1 MEEVG
6 SYRELMER
14 NGPFA
19 HYLNRCLTQA
29 DEQQGGEGQADQE
42 GNTAGERLTM
52 TVVQVHGWRWFGG
65 LLTDPEGRSQRGWWG
80 ERERERGGRE
90 GEGGR
95 ERARDRDRKKQ
106 TERQSGRE
114 TDHDGSTDTRVEV
127 VFGGVAGLTQK
138 EEEERVVGRER
149 GGGGWKRGRGR
160 ERESERQRQKE
171 TDRQRDKAG
180 ERLTM
185 TVVQVHGWRWFGGLL
200 TDPEGRSQR
209 GWWGERER
217 GGREGEGGRERARDR
232 KKQTDRET
240 KRARD

>member
-1 MEEVG
+1 MLVTHGVGWLPEVDVVVMMAEGRVEEVG

-80 ERERERGGRE
+80 ERERGGRE

-95 ERARDRDRKKQ
+95 ERAR
-106 TERQSGRE
+106 E
-114 TDHDGSTDTRVEV
+114 
-127 VFGGVAGLTQK
+127 
-138 EEEERVVGRER
+138 
-149 GGGGWKRGRGR
+149 
-160 ERESERQRQKE
+160 
-171 TDRQRDKAG
+171 
-180 ERLTM
+180 
-185 TVVQVHGWRWFGGLL
+185 
-200 TDPEGRSQR
+200 
-209 GWWGERER
+209 
-217 GGREGEGGRERARDR
+217 R